1 MVAYAPLFVVAGSMT
16 KRPIDLRRDSA
27 FSGTVGTDDE
37 GAIQEFMNVGSSLL
51 IIKDKAIYK
60 SQLADQIDPGRTN
73 INVPHIQQK
82 IYSVGSS
89 SEIVGRILLTAKYL
103 FDHGMLDGRFNKADL
118 MSATLDFF
126 DEAIK
131 LQTLLHALTVD
142 QDAAIAEFKSQKAQG
157 SVVLLPSIA
166 DIGGRVKSLIQHA
179 DHSLQRLL
187 VLCRMFFF
195 LPPGKAWFDSLAQTA
210 SEEHQLEQAASERL
224 GRMAKFAQFVR
235 NCRNCVEHP
244 KPNQKIVFADF
255 RITSNAEIEP
265 PTVEIVHEQTPQPL
279 VPLIMFVDNM
289 MQSVVNLGEQTMAFL
304 ASYHVMPGWEETVSV
319 CHFQA
324 GQRRHPHVGY
334 YFAMNMNGQL
344 VPIG

>member
-1 MVAYAPLFVVAGSMT
+1 MT
-16 KRPIDLRRDSA
+16 KRPIDLKRDSA

-37 GAIQEFMNVGSSLL
+37 GVIQEFINVGHSLL
-51 IIKDKAIYK
+51 MIKDKAIYR

-103 FDHGMLDGRFNKADL
+103 FQNGMLDGRFNKADL

-131 LQTLLHALTVD
+131 LQTLYQALTVD
-142 QDAAIAEFKSQKAQG
+142 QDAAIAECRKQKAQG

-166 DIGGRVKSLIQHA
+166 DIGGRVKSLVQHA

-187 VLCRMFFF
+187 ILCRMFYSM
-195 LPPGKAWFDSLAQTA
+195 PPGKAWFDSFAEIA
-210 SEEHQLEQAASERL
+210 SKEHQLEQAASERL
-224 GRMAKFAQFVR
+224 DRMAKFAQFVR

-244 KPNQKIVFADF
+244 KSDQKIISADF
-255 RITSNAEIEP
+255 RMTPNAEIEP
-265 PTVEIVHEQTPQPL
+265 PTIEIVHEQTPQPSVTL
-279 VPLIMFVDNM
+279 AAFMESM
-289 MQSVVNLGEQTMAFL
+289 TQSVVNLGEQTMAFL
-304 ASYHVMPGWEETVSV
+304 ASYHVMPGWQETVSV
-319 CHFQA
+319 CYFPQ
-324 GQRRHPHVGY
+324 GQRRNPHVGY
-334 YFAMNMNGQL
+334 YFAMNMNGQI